1 MSEPSE
7 EKDKDKIFNEIVNSI
22 DFDSISVKEILGDLL
37 RSHQEISA
45 RVAVAIL
52 LLKKIENKNNDG
64 VS

>member
-1 MSEPSE
+1 MSQLSE
-7 EKDKDKIFNEIVNSI
+7 EKDKDKIFNEIINAV

-37 RSHQEISA
+37 RSHQEIST
-45 RVAVAIL
+45 RIAVAIL

>member
-7 EKDKDKIFNEIVNSI
+7 EKDKDKIFDEIVNSI

-37 RSHQEISA
+37 RSHQEISG

-52 LLKKIENKNNDG
+52 LLKKIENKNNERIP
-64 VS
+64 